1 MAHHDLRKDKT
12 CLNCFHVVENRFCPN
27 CGQENTETRQSFGHL
42 ITHFAEDFTHY
53 DNAFWTTIKYLLF
66 KPALL
71 TKEYLSGKRQ
81 SFVPPVKLYI
91 FVSFVTF
98 FLLSIFPSGFESE
111 EKNHTG
117 KEFKTEKQIELE
129 KQAEAKEKAQALKEL
144 KVFIPNNGS
153 NNSLDSII
161 SKENPDNEFDFG
173 QYETIAAYDSVQ
185 NLKPKTKRS
194 GMIVSWIKRTAVRI
208 RLSAK
213 EDDFDAKFKESI
225 FHNIPKALFLYM
237 PFFAFWL
244 WVFHDK
250 KRWYYFDH
258 GIFTLHYFSFLLFT
272 FSIVTLIGG
281 ATEYINDSAAKAIS
295 DFLNFGLLCWWF
307 FYFFRSHRRFYGESR
322 LVSRSKGFLLFF
334 INLLFILIFLTILMV
349 FSALNVH

>member
-1 MAHHDLRKDKT
+1 MAHHDIRKDKT

-66 KPALL
+66 RPALL

-98 FLLSIFPSGFESE
+98 FLLSVLPSGFESNSE
-111 EKNHTG
+111 SEKAA
-117 KEFKTEKQIELE
+117 KSQKQIEAE
-129 KQAEAKEKAQALKEL
+129 KQAETENKAKIIKKAKFFTAHGDAQKA
-144 KVFIPNNGS
+144 
-153 NNSLDSII
+153 LDSVA
-161 SKENPDNEFDFG
+161 KKQGEDDFDFV
-173 QYETIAAYDSVQ
+173 QYPTVAAYDSVQ
-185 NLKPKTKRS
+185 KLKPESKRN
-194 GMIVSWIKRTAVRI
+194 GTVMSWLKKITIQLRQK
-208 RLSAK
+208 AK
-213 EDDFDAKFKESI
+213 EDHFTEKFKETL

-244 WVFHDK
+244 WVFHSK
-250 KRWYYFDH
+250 KRWFYFDH

-272 FSIVTLIGG
+272 FSIVTIIGG
-281 ATEYINDSAAKAIS
+281 VTDHFDNTIVNTFDG
-295 DFLNFGLLCWWF
+295 FLRFGLVCWWF
-307 FYFFRSHRRFYGESR
+307 FYFFRSHRKFYEESR
-322 LVSRSKGFLLFF
+322 LVSRSKGLLLFF
-334 INLLFILIFLTILMV
+334 INMLFIFIFLMILMII
-349 FSALNVH
+349 SALTTH